1 MHPSKINLLILLCC
15 IALAG
20 CETVEGLGQDFE
32 NTGENLKEVGKVI
45 SDAGPQEGDVIGTM
59 MPEAPKP

>member
-1 MHPSKINLLILLCC
+1 MLKVNSYLLMLLCC
-15 IALAG
+15 ACLAG

-32 NTGENLKEVGKVI
+32 NTGENIKEAGKII
-45 SDAGPQEGDVIGTM
+45 SEAGPAEGEVIGTM